1 MPPKKTTIEAV
12 APSHVTVFPNS
23 HFPFP
28 FTAPRMGDLPFS
40 CLPPTAWESSAW
52 EPTGFQ
58 CRSPPP
64 IHGFHLT
71 PRIRRA
77 MGLANKHVNHLE
89 TAATLIP
96 RHHHQHRNLCCGQLL
111 RQQNPH
117 QGDLENC
124 LVLFTH
130 IDRAARTTETV
141 HVLQQTLRPGGG
153 GVAWEESECST
164 CVLLDFFY
172 SSFCMDGGRPPS
184 CFSRSLGLV
193 AVSCLGGAGHGES
206 SPELGGPVALSA
218 LLTPSMAR
226 RAPRLLRS
234 ARVT

>member
-1 MPPKKTTIEAV
+1 MTSLGSVPDGVHLALDDSDSKFMPPKKTTIEAV
-12 APSHVTVFPNS
+12 APSHVTVFPNR

-64 IHGFHLT
+64 NPWLPPHATNT
-71 PRIRRA
+71 PSD
-77 MGLANKHVNHLE
+77 GTCKQHVNHLE

-111 RQQNPH
+111 RQQTRH

-130 IDRAARTTETV
+130 IENHGDGTRTPTNPKAG
-141 HVLQQTLRPGGG
+141 PGGG
-153 GVAWEESECST
+153 GCG
-164 CVLLDFFY
+164 LLGKKASVPRVF
-172 SSFCMDGGRPPS
+172 SLISFI
-184 CFSRSLGLV
+184 LV
-193 AVSCLGGAGHGES
+193 SVWTAAD
-206 SPELGGPVALSA
+206 
-218 LLTPSMAR
+218 R
-226 RAPRLLRS
+226 RAVFRDHWMWWQSRAWAGPGMASRAPS
-234 ARVT
+234 

>member
-12 APSHVTVFPNS
+12 APSHVTVFPNR

-64 IHGFHLT
+64 NPWLPPHATNT
-71 PRIRRA
+71 PSD
-77 MGLANKHVNHLE
+77 GTCKQHVNHLE

-111 RQQNPH
+111 RQQTRH

-130 IDRAARTTETV
+130 IENHGDGTRTPTNPKAG
-141 HVLQQTLRPGGG
+141 PGGG
-153 GVAWEESECST
+153 VRVAWEESECST
-164 CVLLDFFY
+164 CVFLDFFY
-172 SSFCMDGGRPPS
+172 SCFCMDGGRPPS
-184 CFSRSLGLV
+184 CFSRSLDVV

-226 RAPRLLRS
+226 GAPRRLRS

>member
-1 MPPKKTTIEAV
+1 MST
-12 APSHVTVFPNS
+12 SHSMGVLGMGTYGVS
-23 HFPFP
+23 MP
-28 FTAPRMGDLPFS
+28 FT
-40 CLPPTAWESSAW
+40 
-52 EPTGFQ
+52 
-58 CRSPPP
+58 PPP

-153 GVAWEESECST
+153 G
-164 CVLLDFFY
+164 LLGKKASVPRVFY
-172 SSFCMDGGRPPS
+172 LISFI
-184 CFSRSLGLV
+184 L
-193 AVSCLGGAGHGES
+193 
-206 SPELGGPVALSA
+206 LSVWTA
-218 LLTPSMAR
+218 ADR
-226 RAPRLLRS
+226 RAVFRDHWVWWQS
-234 ARVT
+234 RVWAGPGMASRAPS

>member
-1 MPPKKTTIEAV
+1 MST
-12 APSHVTVFPNS
+12 SHSMGVLGTGTYGVS
-23 HFPFP
+23 MP
-28 FTAPRMGDLPFS
+28 FTPPNPW
-40 CLPPTAWESSAW
+40 LPPHATN
-52 EPTGFQ
+52 
-58 CRSPPP
+58 
-64 IHGFHLT
+64 T
-71 PRIRRA
+71 PSDATR
-77 MGLANKHVNHLE
+77 KQHVNHLE

-111 RQQNPH
+111 RQQTRH

-141 HVLQQTLRPGGG
+141 HILQQTLRPGR
-153 GVAWEESECST
+153 VAWEESECST
-164 CVLLDFFY
+164 CVFLDFFY
-172 SSFCMDGGRPPS
+172 SCFCMDGGRPPS